1 MTLKEIKEIAKKK
14 KVKIGTLKKDA
25 LIKAIQIAEGNSPC
39 FKADFAPNCAIQN
52 CLWRS
57 DCIKN

>member
-1 MTLKEIKEIAKKK
+1 MTLVEIKAIAKKK
-14 KVKIGTLKKDA
+14 KVKIGKLKKDE

-39 FKADFAPNCAIQN
+39 FKASFAPNCAIQN

-57 DCIKN
+57 DCLGK